1 MLSRWIKNVSWLF
14 CGSGLCRWL
23 LPRNIVGHGSWLSLL
38 LSVLVGFGIFQ
49 AAPTQASA
57 EFSLPPLP
65 YSANALEPAVDAR
78 TMKIHHDLHHGA
90 YVANL
95 NAQIPTF
102 PELASADL
110 TTLQG
115 SISKY
120 SAAVRNN
127 GGGHYNHSLFWT
139 VMAPA
144 GKGGQPS
151 ADLAKAIKSAFGSQQ
166 AMQQE
171 FNQAATSR
179 FGSGWAWLIVKPDG
193 ALAITSTPNQDNPL
207 MDLPDIERGT
217 PILALDVWEHAYYLN
232 YQNRRPEYISAWWN
246 VVNWKD
252 VNSRYMATRS

>member
-1 MLSRWIKNVSWLF
+1 MGWF
-14 CGSGLCRWL
+14 
-23 LPRNIVGHGSWLSLL
+23 GSWLSSWFSFS
-38 LSVLVGFGIFQ
+38 LSCGLSLVVGFAVVLAAPLQ
-49 AAPTQASA
+49 AAA

-65 YSANALEPAVDAR
+65 YAANGLEPSIDAR
-78 TMKIHHDLHHGA
+78 TMTIHHDRHHAA

-102 PELASADL
+102 PELASVDL

-115 SISKY
+115 SISNY
-120 SAAVRNN
+120 SPAVRNN

-144 GKGGQPS
+144 GKGGKPS
-151 ADLAKAIKSAFGSQQ
+151 LALSQAIKAAFGSQE
-166 AMQQE
+166 AMEQQ
-171 FNQAATSR
+171 FNKAAASR

-207 MDLPDIERGT
+207 MDLPGLERGT

-232 YQNRRPEYISAWWN
+232 YQNRRPDYISAWWY
-246 VVNWKD
+246 VVNWKE
-252 VNSRYMATRS
+252 VNRLYEAAR

>member
-1 MLSRWIKNVSWLF
+1 MSSLF
-14 CGSGLCRWL
+14 SFLGLRCGYPPLGGVGL
-23 LPRNIVGHGSWLSLL
+23 GSWLSLL
-38 LSVLVGFGIFQ
+38 LSMLVGFGILQ
-49 AAPTQASA
+49 AAPMQASA

-65 YSANALEPAVDAR
+65 YSNNALESAIYAP

-95 NAQIPTF
+95 NAQISAF
-102 PELASADL
+102 PGLASADL

-151 ADLAKAIKSAFGSQQ
+151 ADLAKAIKSAFGPQQ

-171 FNQAATSR
+171 FNQSATSR

-232 YQNRRPEYISAWWN
+232 YQNRRPEYISAWWD
-246 VVNWKD
+246 VVNWKE
-252 VNSRYMATRS
+252 VNSRYNASKL

>member
-1 MLSRWIKNVSWLF
+1 MGFWCCLSAKSPVPWPW
-14 CGSGLCRWL
+14 GGLGR
-23 LPRNIVGHGSWLSLL
+23 GSWLNF
-38 LSVLVGFGIFQ
+38 VLGVVVGFGILQTAPLQ
-49 AAPTQASA
+49 AAA

-65 YSANALEPAVDAR
+65 YSANALGPAVDGR
-78 TMKIHHDLHHGA
+78 TMVIHHDRHHGA

-95 NAQIPTF
+95 NGQIPSF
-102 PELASADL
+102 PELATVDI

-120 SAAVRNN
+120 STAVRNN
-127 GGGHYNHSLFWT
+127 AGGHYNHSLFWT
-139 VMAPA
+139 VMAPP

-151 ADLAKAIKSAFGSQQ
+151 PALIKAINAAFGSQE
-166 AMQQE
+166 AMQQQ
-171 FNQAATSR
+171 FNEAATSR

-207 MDLPDIERGT
+207 MDLPGIERGT

-246 VVNWKD
+246 VVNWED
-252 VNSRYMATRS
+252 VNSRYAATQSAQRV

>member
-1 MLSRWIKNVSWLF
+1 MGWLGSWIS
-14 CGSGLCRWL
+14 
-23 LPRNIVGHGSWLSLL
+23 SWLSFG
-38 LSVLVGFGIFQ
+38 LSLVVGLGVVLAAPLQ
-49 AAPTQASA
+49 AAA

-65 YSANALEPAVDAR
+65 YAANGLEPSIDAR
-78 TMKIHHDLHHGA
+78 TMTIHHDRHHAA

-102 PELASADL
+102 PELASVDL

-115 SISKY
+115 SISNY
-120 SAAVRNN
+120 SPAVRNN

-144 GKGGQPS
+144 GKGGKPS
-151 ADLAKAIKSAFGSQQ
+151 LALSQAIKAAFGSQE
-166 AMQQE
+166 AMEQQ
-171 FNQAATSR
+171 FNKAAASR

-207 MDLPDIERGT
+207 MDLPGLERGT

-232 YQNRRPEYISAWWN
+232 YQNRRPDYISAWWD
-246 VVNWKD
+246 VVNWNE
-252 VNSRYMATRS
+252 VNSRFAAAPSAKSGR